1 MPTRGTAPLASLKMS
16 HPSVICASR
25 TPRRSVRKLGPD
37 AGQALVEFALI
48 LPILLLLLIG
58 LIEFAFVWNSRNTV
72 LFASRDG
79 SMLAAEGG
87 NLSGTDCVL
96 LDRIERDIVSPA
108 SAIKLQQVTIYWSDL
123 NGVQIGS
130 NSNVYDRT
138 GSTICDYGNGTTLT
152 VPYSLT
158 TGGYLEASRC
168 NTLAGCGGSH
178 TTVDTI
184 GVKVTYKHNWLT
196 SFARLTGAGVT
207 FTESAIARAEPQS

>member
-108 SAIKLQQVTIYWSDL
+108 SAIKLQQVEIYWADK
-123 NGVQIGS
+123 NGGQIGS
-130 NSNVYDRT
+130 NHNVYERSGAPT
-138 GSTICDYGNGTTLT
+138 GRFSGT
-152 VPYSLT
+152 
-158 TGGYLEASRC
+158 
-168 NTLAGCGGSH
+168 
-178 TTVDTI
+178 
-184 GVKVTYKHNWLT
+184 
-196 SFARLTGAGVT
+196 
-207 FTESAIARAEPQS
+207 